1 MSKRPFTNLILTW
14 RNFPGSVFGFGEG
27 HLLHQAS
34 RRLRSDVLPNLEV
47 FPIVSL
53 VKASLAI

>member
-1 MSKRPFTNLILTW
+1 MLLFRTVRILSGGTQLHAL
-14 RNFPGSVFGFGEG
+14 GFGEG

>member
-1 MSKRPFTNLILTW
+1 MSRRPFTNLVLTK
-14 RNFPGSVFGFGEG
+14 RNFPCGVFGVG